1 MAKLGAHKVSEFKA
15 VSTAPSINKTQVG
28 SSVVPLPYPTTQDL
42 GSSTGVVPTVRFR
55 GTPAYVLDQSTQPS
69 CTGDSPGGLKGVK
82 SGTVNGEVKP
92 TSGSGSVRAGGK
104 YVVRIGDSNTMN
116 GGNNPGIYVAAPAS
130 SGMSAK
136 AAAGGADQSPA
147 QNATPAEQT
156 FMDKVKRTA
165 KELAQGYKDNVSPT
179 LHEAADKAMDAGGK
193 VAGAGGVTMLAGA
206 GVAATGI
213 GLPVAAGMEAAGGAG
228 VTVGGAVGTIG
239 GVTEAGASTMDS
251 AADWI
256 LTGKAPDFVSTA
268 IGIVENA
275 VINRIT
281 SMIPG
286 GRAVVT
292 EAKALKTEVK
302 TEARAVEN
310 EVKQE
315 KKAAEQAAK
324 RNESSSGGK
333 DNVNVPGR
341 GDDQGR
347 CRLRPYDDGCP
358 FGATPHHVVPDHC
371 FKQPGDKGEY
381 YNTPIRHGNGLSVCV
396 DGKAKSSGKNGGTVK
411 KNGRRLTQ
419 YYREFAQ
426 HGQIHARFD
435 IIEAALGRLG
445 TPRGTATLGQLE
457 DVGAGVV
464 SQVTGCNKEDLKRQL
479 RAYHQSKGLPP
490 STRLRADPF
499 GKIKDLN
506 PASMGLPNQNGG
518 GMGF

>member
-92 TSGSGSVRAGGK
+92 TSASGSVRAGGK

-136 AAAGGADQSPA
+136 AAVGGADQSPA

-239 GVTEAGASTMDS
+239 GITEAGASTMDS

-256 LTGKAPDFVSTA
+256 LTGKAPDFVSAA

-302 TEARAVEN
+302 TETHAVEN

-315 KKAAEQAAK
+315 KKQAKQAIQDQVASDIG
-324 RNESSSGGK
+324 NNVNIPGSGGGDSPCGIK
-333 DNVNVPGR
+333 PFSKQKCPPGQQAHHIVP
-341 GDDQGR
+341 DYT
-347 CRLRPYDDGCP
+347 LRYGTRNDKGSRIPGMPSLDDGPSICLSGGSKTAGSEHNLAHEGTDP
-358 FGATPHHVVPDHC
+358 RIAAVGRDLEKGPHGVAPMGDILDISVEEVSKVKPHC
-371 FKQPGDKGEY
+371 KEEIEREVRKSFKNVDRNKYGRTTQSLPEGE
-381 YNTPIRHGNGLSVCV
+381 TR
-396 DGKAKSSGKNGGTVK
+396 GTLERGESRTTTAPRR
-411 KNGRRLTQ
+411 GRR
-419 YYREFAQ
+419 R
-426 HGQIHARFD
+426 
-435 IIEAALGRLG
+435 
-445 TPRGTATLGQLE
+445 
-457 DVGAGVV
+457 
-464 SQVTGCNKEDLKRQL
+464 
-479 RAYHQSKGLPP
+479 
-490 STRLRADPF
+490 
-499 GKIKDLN
+499 
-506 PASMGLPNQNGG
+506 
-518 GMGF
+518 

>member
-92 TSGSGSVRAGGK
+92 TSASGSVRAGGK

-136 AAAGGADQSPA
+136 AAVGGADQSPA

-239 GVTEAGASTMDS
+239 GITEAGASTMDS

-302 TEARAVEN
+302 TEAHAAQN
-310 EVKQE
+310 EVKQ
-315 KKAAEQAAK
+315 AERQAGQSAK
-324 RNESSSGGK
+324 RGESSGGK

-341 GDDQGR
+341 GNDAGR
-347 CRLRPYDDGCP
+347 CRLRPYRDGCP
-358 FGATPHHVVPDHC
+358 GGATPHHVIPDHC
-371 FKQPGDKGEY
+371 FKQPGENGAY
-381 YNTPIRHGNGLSVCV
+381 YPGAIQHADGLSVCV
-396 DGKAKSSGKNGGTVK
+396 DGKTKSSAESGGTVK
-411 KNGRRLTQ
+411 RNGKRLVQ
-419 YYREFAQ
+419 YYRELAQ

-435 IIEAALGRLG
+435 IIEAGLGKLG
-445 TPRGTATLGQLE
+445 KPPGTATLGQLE

-479 RAYHQSKGLPP
+479 REYHQARGLSP
-490 STRLRADPF
+490 STKLRADPF
-499 GKIKDLN
+499 GKVKNLN
-506 PASMGLPNQNGG
+506 PAQMGVEGQNGDL
-518 GMGF
+518 FSL